1 MDFHSLARKDL
12 QAMCKNNKIPAN
24 LTNAAMADALQS
36 LKSIE
41 WVEEIKQK
49 LMPQSEAF
57 EQHGSPLPRS
67 RRVAAISSDISGFS
81 MGEIN
86 DKEEEMKKEALIEAN
101 QTPSTAVRRSRRIQ
115 SSMSTRTREGTSTAA
130 SGMGTCTAGTRT
142 GKGKKEE
149 APAEAVDSVVVAT
162 PAPQRGRRKAVETPA
177 QGVVSRSSARPTG
190 MGTCTV
196 GTRTRKGKKEEAPA
210 EAVDT
215 VVVETP
221 APQRGRRKAVETP
234 TQGVVPRSSARPTR
248 QSTRRLAESTE
259 GTRVTR
265 TLTKLALDPADD
277 KEAETD
283 VIELGRATEPK
294 PADKLEVKEMADQN
308 QVNEVSEEAE
318 QAEEAEEQTEIP
330 QEKSNT
336 EESTHEELSSK
347 TSEQKEILTE
357 FEAVEEQLN
366 SNVSEEEKE
375 IITEKVEEAVEE
387 QLNSNVSEEEKVAS
401 LLCDEL
407 KDDVSDEKLVE
418 EDNAAVISEGQDLQN
433 APSSD
438 GNQTTLADSPIM
450 GLVSEIMQENN
461 SDLQNAPSSDIIT
474 LDLQSAPSSD
484 ISILDLQNAPSS
496 DIITLDLQNAPSS
509 DIITLDLQNA
519 PSGLCLSSPIRA
531 PADEGVEKMLDSV
544 VRHFANARLSSNTK
558 MIDASVV
565 QKEVTDKV
573 VSDDGSEL
581 VQNENADK
589 ERVDLKSMS
598 LRKLKA
604 LYKDRLNEMNSTK
617 IVEDDGKRLPLGKL
631 DENLLV

>member
-1 MDFHSLARKDL
+1 MDFHSLARRDL

-49 LMPQSEAF
+49 LMPQSETF

-86 DKEEEMKKEALIEAN
+86 DKEEEMNKEALIEAN

-115 SSMSTRTREGTSTAA
+115 SSMSTRTREGTSTAGA
-130 SGMGTCTAGTRT
+130 GMGTGTAGTRT
-142 GKGKKEE
+142 RKVKKEE
-149 APAEAVDSVVVAT
+149 APAEAVDSVVEVT

-177 QGVVSRSSARPTG
+177 QGVIPRSSARSTG
-190 MGTCTV
+190 MGTCTA

-234 TQGVVPRSSARPTR
+234 AQGVVPRSSARPTR
-248 QSTRRLAESTE
+248 QSTRRLAESTG

-265 TLTKLALDPADD
+265 TLTKLALDPVDD

-283 VIELGRATEPK
+283 VIELRRATEPK
-294 PADKLEVKEMADQN
+294 PADKLEVEKVADQN
-308 QVNEVSEEAE
+308 QVNEVSKETE
-318 QAEEAEEQTEIP
+318 QAEEAEEQTEDVDLVKEDELVSDEKLNLVEPHGEQIEIP

-336 EESTHEELSSK
+336 DTEGSIQEELSSK
-347 TSEQKEILTE
+347 ASEQKEILTE
-357 FEAVEEQLN
+357 VEAVEEQLN
-366 SNVSEEEKE
+366 INVSEEEKE
-375 IITEKVEEAVEE
+375 ILTEKVEEVVEE

-401 LLCDEL
+401 LL
-407 KDDVSDEKLVE
+407 SDR
-418 EDNAAVISEGQDLQN
+418 NAALISEEGQGIKV
-433 APSSD
+433 APEKDESEV
-438 GNQTTLADSPIM
+438 NQTILADSPIM

-461 SDLQNAPSSDIIT
+461 SDLQNA
-474 LDLQSAPSSD
+474 L
-484 ISILDLQNAPSS
+484 
-496 DIITLDLQNAPSS
+496 SS

-531 PADEGVEKMLDSV
+531 PVDKGVEKMLDSV
-544 VRHFANARLSSNTK
+544 VRHFANTK
-558 MIDASVV
+558 MIDASEV

-604 LYKDRLNEMNSTK
+604 LYKDRLNEVNSKK

>member
-1 MDFHSLARKDL
+1 MDFHSLARRDL

-49 LMPQSEAF
+49 LMPQSETF

-86 DKEEEMKKEALIEAN
+86 DKEEEMNKEALIEAN

-115 SSMSTRTREGTSTAA
+115 SSMSTRTREGTSTAGA
-130 SGMGTCTAGTRT
+130 GMGTGTAGTRT
-142 GKGKKEE
+142 RKVKKEE
-149 APAEAVDSVVVAT
+149 APAEAVDSVVEVT

-177 QGVVSRSSARPTG
+177 QGVIPRSSARSTG
-190 MGTCTV
+190 MGTCTA

-234 TQGVVPRSSARPTR
+234 AQGVVPRSSARPTR
-248 QSTRRLAESTE
+248 QSTRRLAESTG

-265 TLTKLALDPADD
+265 TLTKLALDPVDD

-283 VIELGRATEPK
+283 VIELRRATEPK
-294 PADKLEVKEMADQN
+294 PADKLEVEKVADQN
-308 QVNEVSEEAE
+308 QVNEVSKETE
-318 QAEEAEEQTEIP
+318 QAEEAEEQTEDVDLVKEDELVSDEKLNLVEPHGEQIEIP

-336 EESTHEELSSK
+336 DTEGSIQEELSSK
-347 TSEQKEILTE
+347 ASEQKEILTE
-357 FEAVEEQLN
+357 VEAVEEQLNINVSEEEKEILTKKVEEAAEEQLN

-375 IITEKVEEAVEE
+375 ILTEKVEEVVEE

-401 LLCDEL
+401 LL
-407 KDDVSDEKLVE
+407 SDR
-418 EDNAAVISEGQDLQN
+418 NAALISEEGQV
-433 APSSD
+433 APEKDESEV
-438 GNQTTLADSPIM
+438 NQTILADSPIM

-461 SDLQNAPSSDIIT
+461 SDLQNA
-474 LDLQSAPSSD
+474 L
-484 ISILDLQNAPSS
+484 
-496 DIITLDLQNAPSS
+496 SS

-531 PADEGVEKMLDSV
+531 PVDKGVEKMLDSV
-544 VRHFANARLSSNTK
+544 VRHFANTK
-558 MIDASVV
+558 MIDASEV

-604 LYKDRLNEMNSTK
+604 LYKDRLNEVNSKK